1 MEVRDVSVIR
11 IYCDIMRYIGIDI
24 SKATFT
30 VAYSS
35 DKGGEVRDFRN
46 DSSDIRKFI
55 HTLPDECHCVM
66 EATGP
71 YSTLLL
77 YLLSKAGITVSMEN
91 PLKIKNFAKA
101 MLSVTKTDRADAR
114 LIALYGERMQPA
126 PYKIPTETLMLLK
139 QKRTVLRQLKK
150 QLSATKNL
158 QKSLEVLPV
167 IDKTAQKA
175 VTSVIANLEKQIDHL
190 EKELADVTE
199 KEFSRQL
206 KLLTSVK
213 GIGITLATALI
224 IATAGF
230 TNFDNSKQLS
240 RYLGLSPTYEQS
252 GTSVNYRGHINRNGD
267 SSLRGLLY
275 MAAMPASRYN
285 KACKETYTRLRERG
299 KPGKLAI
306 VAVANKLLRQAFAVV
321 KSGVEYEDGFV
332 SAKPAGNTKNKD

>member
-1 MEVRDVSVIR
+1 
-11 IYCDIMRYIGIDI
+11 MRYIGIDI

-35 DKGGEVRDFRN
+35 DKGGVVRDFRN
-46 DSSDIRKFI
+46 TTADIRKFI
-55 HTLPDECHCVM
+55 NTLPAECHCVM

-77 YLLSKAGITVSMEN
+77 YLLSKSGITVSMEN

-126 PYKIPTETLMLLK
+126 PFKIPSEALMRLK

-158 QKSLEVLPV
+158 AHSLEALPV
-167 IDKTAQKA
+167 LDKSAKRA
-175 VTSVIANLEKQIDHL
+175 VSSVMTSLEKQISNL
-190 EKELADVTE
+190 EKELAEVTE
-199 KEFSRQL
+199 KEFNHQL
-206 KLLTSVK
+206 RLLTSVK

-224 IATAGF
+224 VATAGF
-230 TNFDNSKQLS
+230 SNFDNSKQLS

-275 MAAMPASRYN
+275 VSAWTASRYN
-285 KACKETYTRLRERG
+285 KACKDTYIRLRERG
-299 KPGKLAI
+299 KPGKLAM

-321 KSGVEYEDGFV
+321 KSGLPYEDGFV
-332 SAKPAGNTKNKD
+332 SEKPVGNRADMA

>member
-1 MEVRDVSVIR
+1 
-11 IYCDIMRYIGIDI
+11 MRYIGIDI

-46 DSSDIRKFI
+46 DTSGIHKFI
-55 HTLPDECHCVM
+55 RTLPDDCHCVM

-77 YLLSKAGITVSMEN
+77 YLLSKSGITVSMEN
-91 PLKIKNFAKA
+91 PLKIKNFARV
-101 MLSVTKTDRADAR
+101 MLSVTKTDKADAR

-126 PYKIPTETLMLLK
+126 PYRIPTETLMLLK

-150 QLSATKNL
+150 QLVATKSL
-158 QKSLEVLPV
+158 QQSLEVLPIV
-167 IDKTAQKA
+167 DKTAKRA
-175 VTSVIANLEKQIDHL
+175 VISVITNLEKQMDLL
-190 EKELADVTE
+190 EKELSDVTE
-199 KEFSRQL
+199 KEFNRQL

-252 GTSVNYRGHINRNGD
+252 GTSVNRRGHINRNGD
-267 SSLRGLLY
+267 SSLRGLLF

-285 KACKETYTRLRERG
+285 KTCKDTYTRLRERG

-321 KSGVEYEDGFV
+321 KTGVEYEDGFV
-332 SAKPAGNTKNKD
+332 SPQPEGNKKTMA

>member
-1 MEVRDVSVIR
+1 MIR
-11 IYCDIMRYIGIDI
+11 NSSEIMKYIGIDI

-35 DKGGEVRDFRN
+35 DKKAEVKEFPN
-46 DSSDIRKFI
+46 TATGIRKFI
-55 HTLPDECHCVM
+55 NTLPGKCHCVM

-77 YLLSKAGITVSMEN
+77 YLLSKAGLTVSMEN
-91 PLKIKNFAKA
+91 PLKIKNFARVI
-101 MLSVTKTDRADAR
+101 LSVTKTDRADAR
-114 LIALYGERMQPA
+114 LIAMYGERMQPT
-126 PYKIPTETLMLLK
+126 PYKMPTETLMLLK
-139 QKRTVLRQLKK
+139 QKRSVLRQLKK
-150 QLSATKNL
+150 QLSATRNL

-167 IDKTAQKA
+167 IDKTAKKA
-175 VTSVIANLEKQIDHL
+175 VTSVISNLEKQITLL
-190 EKELADVTE
+190 EHELAEVTE
-199 KEFSRQL
+199 KEFNRQL

-213 GIGITLATALI
+213 GIGMTLATALI

-230 TNFDNSKQLS
+230 SNFDNSKQLS

-299 KPGKLAI
+299 KPGKVAI

-332 SAKPAGNTKNKD
+332 SATPPGNQKTQD